1 MTKTCQCGAEL
12 GPRNKSGR
20 CRTCAGRETCARMNA
35 DPTRK
40 EKARATMSRW
50 TPEQRAAKVR
60 HLQQREI
67 PPEEMARRRARGA
80 ELARMMHQD
89 PEIAAR
95 RLSPEV
101 RKRAGAKRTE
111 TTIGWCPP
119 EWRDAYRKLV
129 NTDRLP
135 AADAKAMILEE
146 IRVTARREVLRNK
159 EEMDRRHR
167 RDLEQRY

>member
-1 MTKTCQCGAEL
+1 MTKTCQCGGAL
-12 GPRNKSGR
+12 GPRNKSGQ
-20 CRTCAGRETCARMNA
+20 CRTCSSRAVCARLNA
-35 DPTRK
+35 DPAVK
-40 EKARATMSRW
+40 AKARATMSRW

-60 HLQQREI
+60 HLQEREI

-119 EWRDAYRKLV
+119 AYR
-129 NTDRLP
+129 DRYRALLQKHATT
-135 AADAKAMILEE
+135 AADAKALILDE
-146 IRVTARREVLRNK
+146 IAADARREVRRNQ

-167 RDLEQRY
+167 RELEQRY